1 MKYINNRYFYSFLSL
16 KEKQLYELLFDGIN
30 QRRTRFSF
38 NMSGV
43 NVDNLIDAL
52 FCDCPELFNVKSWDM
67 TYTDREI
74 WFSERNPFLYSPIE
88 EKEIKNRLDD
98 IVLSFPLGQDGF
110 MKELSV
116 HNYLVRACK
125 FDRDYSSRAA
135 GSKEEHE
142 NHSMIGPLIHGLG
155 VCSGISRA
163 AQYLLMRLEVPVI
176 YCTGRISGA
185 AESEGHAWL
194 IVKIQNQYYHLDV
207 SHDVC
212 LSENMTVPRYSY
224 FNVTDSDI
232 SQDHIIDKNKYSR
245 LSCNSNLLNYYQ
257 RYNRYYTNRA
267 QIKNSVKKFINDAY
281 PLETK
286 RRIDF
291 RVASNITEDDVNAI
305 MVDIMNTTDRAL
317 GFSFSGGALNTYSVL
332 FSLNSIQ

>member
-1 MKYINNRYFYSFLSL
+1 MKYKNNRYFYSLLSL
-16 KEKQLYELLFDGIN
+16 KEKQLFELLFDGII
-30 QRRTRFSF
+30 QRKTKFSF

-43 NVDNLIDAL
+43 NVDNIIDAL
-52 FCDCPELFNVKSWDM
+52 FYDCPELFNIRSWAM
-67 TYTDREI
+67 TYTDCEI
-74 WFSERNPFLYSPIE
+74 WFSDPNPFLYSPIE
-88 EKEIKNRLDD
+88 ETKIKSKLDD
-98 IVLSFPLGQDGF
+98 IFLSFPLGQDDF

-135 GSKEEHE
+135 GSKEECE
-142 NHSMIGPLIHGLG
+142 NHSMIGPLIRGLG

-185 AESEGHAWL
+185 SESEGHAWL
-194 IVKIQNQYYHLDV
+194 IVKIQNQYYHLDI

-232 SQDHIIDKNKYSR
+232 SQDHIIDRNKYSR
-245 LSCNSNLLNYYQ
+245 LPCTSNLLNYYQ
-257 RYNRYYTNRA
+257 RYNRYYTNRQ
-267 QIKNSVKKFINDAY
+267 QIKNSVRKFINDAY
-281 PLETK
+281 PFETK

-305 MVDIMNTTDRAL
+305 MVDIMNTTERIL

-332 FSLNSIQ
+332 FNLEPTQ